1 MITILDVENTT
12 CKRDGKQHFDPFEA
26 ENELVMV
33 GMLQVKVGMILQVIH
48 LILYSV

>member
-33 GMLQVKVGMILQVIH
+33 GMLQVPTMDRPVKGI
-48 LILYSV
+48 